1 MRKSAI
7 TALCLCLCS
16 TLGLSQKV
24 DLTKIPLAGGMRMS
38 TAPAPEWDDL
48 LLRYNGWFGGDGIF
62 AIPWSGIEYQEVE
75 DSTSNLILFSDT
87 MVGEIEEGELKEGFT
102 MVNNSV
108 AHMLRKSPV
117 EDNIEFHVAENDD
130 GSPTSLFPMMLSD
143 VEDGEYYWLGDGFVN
158 KENGNTYVFAYRV
171 IDRPEYPVFGFDI
184 MGGALI
190 TLPAGSRFPF
200 EDQKQEKLPFFY
212 KTKPQVVGS
221 YGAGIL
227 VNTEEAGMPDPDGFL
242 YIYGVRDPGKELL
255 VCRVKP
261 EDFEEFDTWRFWNGD
276 EWVSDFEQATAV
288 TDSVSNELSVTP
300 LPNGQYVLVFTA
312 GGTDPTVDIR
322 IGESPIGPFSPVQ
335 TVWDCSE
342 ALEEPEFFAYNAKA
356 HPSLSKPGELLISY
370 NVNSFAFWD
379 QVRDYPNLYRPRFFK
394 LKYQ

>member
-1 MRKSAI
+1 MGKLIFLVCS
-7 TALCLCLCS
+7 CLLAVGS
-16 TLGLSQKV
+16 NGQAVEVSRIQ
-24 DLTKIPLAGGMRMS
+24 LAGGMKMS
-38 TAPAPEWDDL
+38 TVGAPEWDAL
-48 LLRYNGWFGGDGIF
+48 FLRSSGWFGGDGIF
-62 AIPWSGIEYQEVE
+62 AIPYNGVEYQERN

-87 MVGEIEEGELKEGFT
+87 MVGEIEEGQLEEGFT

-108 AHMLRKSPV
+108 AYMRGKTAS
-117 EDNIEFHVAENDD
+117 ESNIDFHVKENADE
-130 GSPTSLFPMMLSD
+130 SPTSLFPMKLTD
-143 VEDGEYYWLGDGFVN
+143 VEDGEYYWLGDGFRHQG
-158 KENGNTYVFAYRV
+158 NGNTYIFGYRV
-171 IDRPEYPVFGFDI
+171 IDRPEYEIFGFDI

-190 TLPAGSRFPF
+190 TLPSGSEFPF
-200 EDQKQEKLPFFY
+200 EDQRQVKLPFFY
-212 KTKPQVVGS
+212 KTKPQVVGT

-227 VNTEEAGMPDPDGFL
+227 VNTEYAGMPNPDGYL
-242 YIYGVRDPGKELL
+242 YVYGVKDPGKELL
-255 VCRVKP
+255 VSRVKP
-261 EDFEEFDTWRFWNGD
+261 DDIEDFGAWRFWNG
-276 EWVSDFEQATAV
+276 EKWVRDFTKAAAV

-312 GGTDPTVDIR
+312 GGTDPTVDVR
-322 IGESPIGPFSPVQ
+322 IGESPIGPFLPVR

-356 HPSLSKPGELLISY
+356 HPSLSQPGELLISY